1 MRSTAAVAVA
11 IAFATLAP
19 GTAWA
24 HQDTTGRANAT
35 ANLGS
40 TPFATNNYGPGV
52 VSGKAEL
59 EEENG
64 RLRIQAEVN
73 GLKPGTSHIGHIHF
87 GDCASLTPGKIIF
100 DLEPVKVGQ
109 NGEGRSVT
117 VINDTSG
124 ASLAAVK
131 DCDWW
136 VAFHEGPANSDPQSP
151 AVAVGPVLLKQN

>member
-11 IAFATLAP
+11 ITFATLAP

-24 HQDTTGRANAT
+24 HQDLAGRANAT
-35 ANLGS
+35 ATLGS
-40 TPFATNNYGPGV
+40 TPFANTTYGPGV
-52 VSGKAEL
+52 VSGKASLKEQA
-59 EEENG
+59 G
-64 RLRIQAEVN
+64 RLKIEAEVK
-73 GLKPGTSHIGHIHF
+73 GLKPGTTHIGHIHF
-87 GDCASLTPGKIIF
+87 GTCASLTPGKIIF
-100 DLEPVKVGQ
+100 DLKPVNVGRD
-109 NGEGRSVT
+109 GEGRSVT

-136 VAFHEGPANSDPQSP
+136 VAFHQEPANSTPQSP